1 MSHVPYEINLYR
13 NTLTH
18 NGLMKLLPLF
28 LKVQTLNL
36 AHTGLNDNCL
46 DVFSKSRGP
55 HRL

>member
-46 DVFSKSRGP
+46 DVFSKSKGP